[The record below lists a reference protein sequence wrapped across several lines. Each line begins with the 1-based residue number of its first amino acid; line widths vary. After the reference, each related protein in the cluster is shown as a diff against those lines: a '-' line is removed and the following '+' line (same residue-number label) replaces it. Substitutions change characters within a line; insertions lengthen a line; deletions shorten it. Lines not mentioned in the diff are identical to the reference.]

1 MNRNFVLDRLAH
13 LERQLAR
20 GEAGVNAQRAAVCRL
35 EFSGEDATA
44 AREILASHVTAQA
57 GLRATRDRLRAELV
71 QLEVY
76 ANL

>member
-1 MNRNFVLDRLAH
+1 MNRNLVLDRLAH

-20 GEAGVNAQRAAVCRL
+20 GEACVNAQRAAVCRL

-44 AREILASHVTAQA
+44 AREILATYVTSQA
-57 GLRATRDRLRAELV
+57 GVRAARDRLRAELM